1 VYCIWWKDPT
11 SFPAA
16 KTIELPAGKRGV
28 ISLALKSWKSDLA
41 ENIALYVGKGG
52 VRTRLAS
59 HLKPV
64 RSTDA
69 KQSRNPYEWL
79 ATIFSGK
86 NIDSLIRDNLGFSFI
101 KEPNKLEQ
109 IYTENLAIGIL
120 RPWFNL
126 RLTA

>member
-1 VYCIWWKDPT
+1 MKTEVDHRVVILTTGHKSWFGSSENSIDLISRTVSSSVEGVYCIWWKDPT

-69 KQSRNPYEWL
+69 
-79 ATIFSGK
+79 
-86 NIDSLIRDNLGFSFI
+86 
-101 KEPNKLEQ
+101 
-109 IYTENLAIGIL
+109 
-120 RPWFNL
+120 
-126 RLTA
+126 